1 MNPIVPLIVIM
12 TVALTGCIT
21 KPVPVTPTPV
31 QMPALPSSL
40 NQRAEPLPPATATD
54 LHGLIRESMATDRA
68 YNEVRDRLNT
78 VLDVYDCV
86 RTAMNTGSDAKACF
100 REAGQ

>member
-1 MNPIVPLIVIM
+1 MIRLILTA
-12 TVALTGCIT
+12 TVALTLSGCIT

-31 QMPALPSSL
+31 QMPALPAPL
-40 NQRAEPLPPATATD
+40 NQRAQDLPPLVATD
-54 LHGLIRESMATDRA
+54 LHGMIRESMATDRA

-86 RTAMNTGSDAKACF
+86 RTAMNSGSDAKACF